1 MIAPQK
7 QENQTPSNMSILQD
21 LKAMKNNGKI
31 SATNPELEE
40 LPKTARNKKNIL
52 QADFDTDSENEN
64 NQNVPKIKDEQSE
77 I

>member
-1 MIAPQK
+1 
-7 QENQTPSNMSILQD
+7 
-21 LKAMKNNGKI
+21 MKNNGKN